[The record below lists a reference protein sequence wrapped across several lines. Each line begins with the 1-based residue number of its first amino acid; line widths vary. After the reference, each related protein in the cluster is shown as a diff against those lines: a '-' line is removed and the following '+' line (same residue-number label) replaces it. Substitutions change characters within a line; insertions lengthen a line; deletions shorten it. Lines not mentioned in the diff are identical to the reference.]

1 VSDPNLGFII
11 AAYVLGFAVIT
22 GMIAAVLYDR
32 AGLTRALAKLSR
44 NGASEIEP

>member
-1 VSDPNLGFII
+1 VNDPNVGFIVAAYALGF
-11 AAYVLGFAVIT
+11 VVIV

-44 NGASEIEP
+44 DDANRTEP